1 MTTTEEELRAI
12 AARHEAAAP
21 AMAEIQRLISDPA
34 FRAAAAR
41 DPRSLQEH
49 RDIGTLLGLLR
60 ERTEERDALRG
71 MVRKLAGYLESA
83 NELLEEQGED
93 EEDCA
98 DFARLVAEARA
109 LIGEPAAEHGS

>member
-1 MTTTEEELRAI
+1 MTTEDELQAI

-34 FRAAAAR
+34 FKAAVR
-41 DPRSLQEH
+41 DPRSLQDH
-49 RDIGTLLGLLR
+49 RDIGALLGLLNA
-60 ERTEERDALRG
+60 RTEERDALRG

-83 NELLEEQGED
+83 NELLENDYCED

-98 DFARLVAEARA
+98 DSARLVAEARA
-109 LIGEPAAEHGS
+109 LIGEP